1 MSPDRSP
8 VPRLVRAHA
17 RAGGRAPTPARRA
30 ALVAA
35 LLACGS
41 AGAAAA
47 QCLPSTIPP
56 EERSACREHY
66 PTWSGELASL
76 GANALLGAVS
86 GGIMQELRGGSFRR
100 GFARGAAGG
109 AVVYAGKR
117 LAVERFDGAGLA
129 GRQLAAVGGSMV
141 RNAGEGLGVLERL
154 YLPLGVARLEVHTP
168 TRRLQLT
175 PDLTALG
182 WTLWAVTQRELSL
195 DVSESF
201 SSGTP
206 VFKTDNLVLA
216 EAGDTTHSFAVTNS
230 GIIYHA
236 GIPALG
242 PVVTRK
248 MVEHE
253 RIHVLQEDQ
262 LFITVTDPLE
272 ELLMAQ
278 LPYLG
283 RWADRVDVNLATEL
297 MRRLARWFPKHLER
311 PWEAES
317 IFHSR

>member
-1 MSPDRSP
+1 MRP
-8 VPRLVRAHA
+8 
-17 RAGGRAPTPARRA
+17 AGFPLLLA
-30 ALVAA
+30 AA
-35 LLACGS
+35 LLLLFVASPLG
-41 AGAAAA
+41 A

-56 EERSACREHY
+56 EERAPCREHY
-66 PTWSGELASL
+66 PTWSGELASF
-76 GANALLGAVS
+76 GANALLGGLS
-86 GGIMQELRGGSFRR
+86 SGIMQELRGGSFRR

-109 AVVYAGKR
+109 SVIYVGKR
-117 LAVERFDGAGLA
+117 IAVERFEGAGLA
-129 GRQLAAVGGSMV
+129 GRQVAAVGGSMV
-141 RNAGEGLGVLERL
+141 RNAGEGVGVLERL

-175 PDLTALG
+175 PDLTAIG
-182 WTLWAVTQRELSL
+182 WTLWAVSQRELSIDASASL
-195 DVSESF
+195 

-206 VFKTDNLVLA
+206 VFKTDNLVLTTD
-216 EAGDTTHSFAVTNS
+216 GDSTHSSGVTNS
-230 GIIYHA
+230 GIIYLA

-242 PVVTRK
+242 PVVSRK
-248 MVEHE
+248 QLEHE

-262 LFITVTDPLE
+262 LFLTITDPIE
-272 ELLMAQ
+272 ELLLEQ

-283 RWADRVDVNLATEL
+283 KWAERVDVNLSTEL